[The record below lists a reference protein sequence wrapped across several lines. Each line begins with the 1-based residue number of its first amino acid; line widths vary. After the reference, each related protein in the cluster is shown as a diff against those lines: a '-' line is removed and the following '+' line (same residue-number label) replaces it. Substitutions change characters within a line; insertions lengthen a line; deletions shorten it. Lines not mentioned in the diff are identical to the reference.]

1 MKPHPHRNKKKEQSR
16 LKASAPSWKPPSA
29 PNNNAGATPSA
40 PAPMAWGSKTSSAVR
55 EAPPPLPPQ
64 QTKTSGFAQDG
75 GRNNNNNNSGWRGGK
90 HHNNHQKG
98 GRGGGR
104 NNRGNRNR
112 DGKGRHDNRNNRND
126 NNNDGW
132 TRGKTLPVELLKPN
146 EGNTPSEKA
155 VIRVTIEDLLGLRLS
170 FLDPPASWAND
181 QESKSEEG
189 EDVSCP
195 RPPDNVV
202 WNTETRVADIESTH
216 KAGRVGGDLA
226 PRQRKNKE
234 KKDNETAPPLEECAP
249 LQVNE
254 ETRWKARVFKKDE
267 AAEEAGA
274 PTDDETDDEVLKKAL
289 LVLNKLSLTK
299 FDKLSDAFI
308 ETGIGRNEECL
319 KQAISLV
326 VEKAQSEPHF
336 SNMYALLC
344 VKLGSTPMKALD
356 EEGTKKGKKFKKL
369 LLNSCQREFEEDTAH
384 KIARVTESIED
395 PEEKEY
401 QANIIKKNYLG
412 HMRFIGELY
421 KGDLIRINIM
431 LFCLY
436 DLLGMPT
443 TEFVTKDSEEET
455 EETKDDK
462 EEIDE
467 EKIECF
473 AKLMTTIGLSLEE
486 QAKASKKPDYLRQLG
501 ECWNTVEIMAGARK
515 SDKTIK
521 VSNRVKFMLQDLIEM
536 RDKGWVTRR
545 KEETAKTIEQIHKE
559 VAKEERKARRPNSS
573 GNLKKMGSSGNLRR
587 MGSSGNLKSM
597 NRSNSKPMVDADGF
611 VTVGGSGGGKSA
623 GMKRTNSS
631 GSLRRNYSGSSG
643 NWNTSGEGNS
653 GGKMKRNTS
662 QGSFSG
668 YREDNASKQKKNYS
682 KSSSDLSVDKPTP
695 SKPPLKPKT
704 YKSPADCKKSFKNL
718 LKEYIVGGD
727 TDDAVLSLY
736 ELIGD
741 ESEDGAMDRGVAAI
755 ESGCGFI
762 LEQKPDDVQKF
773 ILLISRCFS
782 EKKLP
787 ASMVTKGIS
796 DLLEFLGDIVIDAPL
811 AGSHMTKVIVA
822 FMKIGIFKL
831 DFMLSTPEYFKTDG
845 DAARFA
851 IKVMMEYGDVE
862 SEENIAVV
870 SGLMTEEE
878 KKTFST
884 AQDLIQSVIS

>member
-1 MKPHPHRNKKKEQSR
+1 M
-16 LKASAPSWKPPSA
+16 
-29 PNNNAGATPSA
+29 
-40 PAPMAWGSKTSSAVR
+40 
-55 EAPPPLPPQ
+55 
-64 QTKTSGFAQDG
+64 
-75 GRNNNNNNSGWRGGK
+75 
-90 HHNNHQKG
+90 
-98 GRGGGR
+98 
-104 NNRGNRNR
+104 
-112 DGKGRHDNRNNRND
+112 
-126 NNNDGW
+126 
-132 TRGKTLPVELLKPN
+132 
-146 EGNTPSEKA
+146 
-155 VIRVTIEDLLGLRLS
+155 
-170 FLDPPASWAND
+170 
-181 QESKSEEG
+181 
-189 EDVSCP
+189 
-195 RPPDNVV
+195 
-202 WNTETRVADIESTH
+202 
-216 KAGRVGGDLA
+216 
-226 PRQRKNKE
+226 
-234 KKDNETAPPLEECAP
+234 
-249 LQVNE
+249 
-254 ETRWKARVFKKDE
+254 
-267 AAEEAGA
+267 
-274 PTDDETDDEVLKKAL
+274 
-289 LVLNKLSLTK
+289 
-299 FDKLSDAFI
+299 
-308 ETGIGRNEECL
+308 
-319 KQAISLV
+319 
-326 VEKAQSEPHF
+326 
-336 SNMYALLC
+336 
-344 VKLGSTPMKALD
+344 
-356 EEGTKKGKKFKKL
+356 
-369 LLNSCQREFEEDTAH
+369 
-384 KIARVTESIED
+384 
-395 PEEKEY
+395 
-401 QANIIKKNYLG
+401 
-412 HMRFIGELY
+412 
-421 KGDLIRINIM
+421 
-431 LFCLY
+431 
-436 DLLGMPT
+436 
-443 TEFVTKDSEEET
+443 
-455 EETKDDK
+455 
-462 EEIDE
+462 
-467 EKIECF
+467 
-473 AKLMTTIGLSLEE
+473 
-486 QAKASKKPDYLRQLG
+486 
-501 ECWNTVEIMAGARK
+501 
-515 SDKTIK
+515 
-521 VSNRVKFMLQDLIEM
+521 
-536 RDKGWVTRR
+536 
-545 KEETAKTIEQIHKE
+545 
-559 VAKEERKARRPNSS
+559 AKEERKARRTNSS

-611 VTVGGSGGGKSA
+611 VTVGGGGGGKSG
-623 GMKRTNSS
+623 GMKGTNSS

-796 DLLEFLGDIVIDAPL
+796 DLLEFLGDIMIDAPL